1 MTPDKNPD
9 PVASPLQAT
18 PAQTPTIAP
27 AKNYSSHYINGQWV
41 KALSGDTLPVHDSS
55 TEQLM
60 ATVPAGTADEAASA
74 VLAARAAFDG
84 WAALP
89 VETRA
94 AYLDK
99 VAAGVKART
108 DELALAIAQE
118 VGMPLKMAKTIQV
131 GGPAWHWG
139 NFAKVARSFEWE
151 KKVGNSIVA
160 REPIGVVSCIT
171 PWNFPLSQ
179 ITLKIAP
186 AMVAGCTVVL
196 KPSEIAPVNAMIL
209 AEIIHE
215 AGLPPGVFNLVNGAG
230 PVVGEVLATHP
241 QVDMV
246 SFTGS
251 TRAGKRVGE
260 LASQS
265 IKRVALELGGKSASV
280 ILDDANFEAAVKGT
294 VAACMLNSGQ
304 TCSAHTRMLVPA
316 ARYAEVKALAQAAVA
331 KFNVGPS
338 LLDTSR
344 LGPLVS
350 AAQRSRVVSFIQTG
364 IAEGAD
370 VIAGGAEAPAF
381 ATGYFVQP
389 TVLGIKST
397 DTLAREEIFGPVL
410 VVICYQDEDDA
421 VAIANSTIY
430 GLGGAVW
437 AANDESAMRVAR
449 RLRTGQVDI
458 NGGPFNAQAP
468 FGGYKQSGNGREN
481 GLYGFEE
488 FLEFKAMQ
496 FKPAVAA

>member
-1 MTPDKNPD
+1 MT
-9 PVASPLQAT
+9 VY
-18 PAQTPTIAP
+18 PA
-27 AKNYSSHYINGQWV
+27 HYINGQWV
-41 KALSGDTLPVHDSS
+41 KAQSPETLPVHDSS
-55 TEQLM
+55 TEALM
-60 ATVPAGTADEAASA
+60 ATVPAGTAAEAEAA
-74 VLAARAAFDG
+74 VLAARAAFEG

-108 DELALAIAQE
+108 EDLALAIARE
-118 VGMPLKMAKTIQV
+118 VGMPLKMARAVQV

-139 NFAKVARSFEWE
+139 NFAKVARQFEWE
-151 KKVGNSIVA
+151 KTVGNSLVV
-160 REPIGVVSCIT
+160 REAIGVVGCIT

-215 AGLPPGVFNLVNGAG
+215 AGLPPGVFNLVNGMG

-241 QVDMV
+241 EVDMV

-260 LASQS
+260 LASQT

-280 ILDDANFEAAVKGT
+280 VLDDANFEAAVKGT
-294 VAACMLNSGQ
+294 VSACMLNSGQ
-304 TCSAHTRMLVPA
+304 TCSAHTRLLVPA
-316 ARYAEVKALAQAAVA
+316 GRYEEVKALAQAAIA
-331 KFNVGPS
+331 KFSVGPS
-338 LLDTSR
+338 LEEGSK

-350 AAQRSRVVSFIQTG
+350 AGQRDRVLGFIRTG
-364 IAEGAD
+364 IEEGAD
-370 VIAGGAEAPAF
+370 VIAGGAEPPAI
-381 ATGYFVQP
+381 AKGYFVQP
-389 TVLGIKST
+389 TILGIKAT
-397 DTLAREEIFGPVL
+397 DTLAQEEIFGPVL
-410 VVICYQDEDDA
+410 VVIPYKDEEDA

-437 AANDESAMRVAR
+437 SGTDEHAMKVAR

-458 NGGPFNAQAP
+458 NGGPFNGQAP

-481 GLYGFEE
+481 GVYGFEE

-496 FKPAVAA
+496 LKPSAS

>member
-1 MTPDKNPD
+1 MT
-9 PVASPLQAT
+9 VY
-18 PAQTPTIAP
+18 PA
-27 AKNYSSHYINGQWV
+27 HYINGQWV
-41 KALSGDTLPVHDSS
+41 KAQSPETLPVHDSS
-55 TEQLM
+55 TEALM
-60 ATVPAGTADEAASA
+60 ATVPSGTAAEAEAA
-74 VLAARAAFDG
+74 VLAARAAFEG
-84 WAALP
+84 WSALP

-108 DELALAIAQE
+108 DDLALAIARE
-118 VGMPLKMAKTIQV
+118 VGMPLKMARAVQV

-139 NFAKVARSFEWE
+139 NFAKVARQFEWE
-151 KKVGNSIVA
+151 KTVGNSRVV
-160 REPIGVVSCIT
+160 REAIGVVGCIT

-215 AGLPPGVFNLVNGAG
+215 AGLPPGVFNLVNGMG

-241 QVDMV
+241 EVDMV

-280 ILDDANFEAAVKGT
+280 VLDDANFEAAVKGT
-294 VAACMLNSGQ
+294 VSACMLNSGQ
-304 TCSAHTRMLVPA
+304 TCSAHTRLLVPA
-316 ARYAEVKALAQAAVA
+316 GRYDEVKALAQAAIA
-331 KFNVGPS
+331 KFSIGPS
-338 LLDTSR
+338 LEEGSK

-350 AAQRSRVVSFIQTG
+350 AAQRDRVLGFIRTG
-364 IAEGAD
+364 IEEGAD
-370 VIAGGAEAPAF
+370 VIAGGADAPAI
-381 ATGYFVQP
+381 AKGYFVQP
-389 TVLGIKST
+389 TILGIKAT
-397 DTLAREEIFGPVL
+397 DTLAQEEIFGPVL
-410 VVICYQDEDDA
+410 VVIPYKDEEDA

-437 AANDESAMRVAR
+437 SGTDEHAMKVAR

-458 NGGPFNAQAP
+458 NGGPFNGQAP

-481 GLYGFEE
+481 GVYGFEE

-496 FKPAVAA
+496 LKPSAS

>member
-1 MTPDKNPD
+1 MTNDLR
-9 PVASPLQAT
+9 AF
-18 PAQTPTIAP
+18 
-27 AKNYSSHYINGQWV
+27 SSHYINGNWV
-41 KALSGDTLPVHDSS
+41 KAQSAETMPVHDSS
-55 TEQLM
+55 TEELM
-60 ATVPAGTADEAASA
+60 ATVPAGTADEAATA

-84 WAALP
+84 WAGLP

-108 DELALAIAQE
+108 DELALAISRE
-118 VGMPLKMAKTIQV
+118 VGMPLKMAKAIQV

-139 NFAKVARSFEWE
+139 NFAKVARNFEWE
-151 KKVGNSIVA
+151 KKVGNSVVV
-160 REPIGVVSCIT
+160 REPIGVVGCIT

-241 QVDMV
+241 EVDMV

-251 TRAGKRVGE
+251 TRAGKRVSE
-260 LASQS
+260 LAVQTV
-265 IKRVALELGGKSASV
+265 KRIALELGGKSASV

-316 ARYAEVKALAQAAVA
+316 ARYDEVKALAQAAVA
-331 KFNVGPS
+331 KFNIGPS
-338 LLDTSR
+338 LDEASR

-350 AAQRSRVVSFIQTG
+350 AAQRDRVISFIKTG
-364 IAEGAD
+364 IAEGAE
-370 VIAGGAEAPAF
+370 VIAGGAEPPAF

-397 DTLAREEIFGPVL
+397 DTLAQEEIFGPVL
-410 VVICYQDEDDA
+410 VVISYQNEEEA
-421 VAIANSTIY
+421 VQIANSTIY

-437 AANDESAMRVAR
+437 GATDESAMRVAR
-449 RLRTGQVDI
+449 RMRTGQVDI
-458 NGGPFNAQAP
+458 NGGPFNANAP

-496 FKPAVAA
+496 FKPAAV

>member
-1 MTPDKNPD
+1 MTTTKHYP
-9 PVASPLQAT
+9 
-18 PAQTPTIAP
+18 
-27 AKNYSSHYINGQWV
+27 SHYIAGQWV
-41 KALSGDTLPVHDSS
+41 KAESGDTLPVHDSS
-55 TEQLM
+55 TEEIM
-60 ATVPAGTADEAASA
+60 ATMPAGTAKEADAA

-89 VETRA
+89 VEPRA

-99 VAAGVKART
+99 VAAAVKART
-108 DELALAIAQE
+108 DELANAIARE
-118 VGMPLKMAKTIQV
+118 VGMPLKMAKAIQV

-151 KKVGNSIVA
+151 KKVGNSMVV
-160 REPIGVVSCIT
+160 REPIGVVGCIT

-215 AGLPPGVFNLVNGAG
+215 AGIPPGVFNLVNGLG
-230 PVVGEVLATHP
+230 PVVGEVLATHA

-251 TRAGKRVGE
+251 TRAGKRVSA
-260 LASQS
+260 LASQTV
-265 IKRVALELGGKSASV
+265 KRMALELGGKSASV
-280 ILDDANFEAAVKGT
+280 ILDSANLEAAVKGT
-294 VAACMLNSGQ
+294 VGACMLNSGQ

-316 ARYAEVKALAQAAVA
+316 ARYDEVKALAQAAIA
-331 KFNVGPS
+331 KFRVGPS
-338 LLDTSR
+338 LDETSK

-350 AAQRSRVVSFIQTG
+350 AAQRDRVLGFIKTG

-370 VIAGGAEAPAF
+370 VMAGGAEPPAF

-389 TVLGIKST
+389 TILGIKPT
-397 DTLAREEIFGPVL
+397 DTLAQEEIFGPVL
-410 VVICYQDEDDA
+410 VVIPYRDEADA
-421 VAIANSTIY
+421 IAIANNTIY

-437 AANDESAMRVAR
+437 AGTDEEAIAVAR
-449 RLRTGQVDI
+449 RMRTGQVDI
-458 NGGPFNAQAP
+458 NGGPFNAHAP

-481 GLYGFEE
+481 GVYGFEE
-488 FLEFKAMQ
+488 FLEFKSMQ
-496 FKPAVAA
+496 LKPAAV

>member
-1 MTPDKNPD
+1 MSTPMT
-9 PVASPLQAT
+9 AT
-18 PAQTPTIAP
+18 TVYPA
-27 AKNYSSHYINGQWV
+27 HYINGQWV
-41 KALSGDTLPVHDSS
+41 KAQSSETLPVHDSS
-55 TEQLM
+55 TEALM
-60 ATVPAGTADEAASA
+60 ATVPAGTAAEAEAA

-108 DELALAIAQE
+108 DDLALAIARE
-118 VGMPLKMAKTIQV
+118 VGMPLKMARAVQV

-139 NFAKVARSFEWE
+139 NFAKVARQFEWE
-151 KKVGNSIVA
+151 KTVGNSLVV
-160 REPIGVVSCIT
+160 REAIGVVGCIT

-215 AGLPPGVFNLVNGAG
+215 AGLPPGVFNLVNGMG

-241 QVDMV
+241 EVDMV

-280 ILDDANFEAAVKGT
+280 VLDDANFEAAVKGT
-294 VAACMLNSGQ
+294 VSACMLNSGQ
-304 TCSAHTRMLVPA
+304 TCSAHTRLLVPA
-316 ARYAEVKALAQAAVA
+316 GRYEEVKALAQAAIA
-331 KFNVGPS
+331 KFSVGPS
-338 LLDTSR
+338 LEEGSK

-350 AAQRSRVVSFIQTG
+350 ASQRDRVLGFIRTG
-364 IAEGAD
+364 IEEGAD
-370 VIAGGAEAPAF
+370 VIAGGAEAPAI
-381 ATGYFVQP
+381 AKGYFVQP
-389 TVLGIKST
+389 TILGIKPT
-397 DTLAREEIFGPVL
+397 DTLAQEEIFGPVL
-410 VVICYQDEDDA
+410 VVIPYKDEEEA

-437 AANDESAMRVAR
+437 AGTDEHAMKVAR

-458 NGGPFNAQAP
+458 NGGPFNGQAP

-481 GLYGFEE
+481 GVYGFEE

-496 FKPAVAA
+496 LKPSAS

>member
-1 MTPDKNPD
+1 MTNDLR
-9 PVASPLQAT
+9 AF
-18 PAQTPTIAP
+18 
-27 AKNYSSHYINGQWV
+27 SSHYINGNWV
-41 KALSGDTLPVHDSS
+41 KAQSAETMPVHDSS
-55 TEQLM
+55 TEELM
-60 ATVPAGTADEAASA
+60 ATVPAGTADEAATA

-84 WAALP
+84 WAGLP

-108 DELALAIAQE
+108 DELALAISRE
-118 VGMPLKMAKTIQV
+118 VGMPLKMAKAIQV

-139 NFAKVARSFEWE
+139 NFAKVARNFEWE
-151 KKVGNSIVA
+151 KKVGNSVVA
-160 REPIGVVSCIT
+160 REPIGVVGCIT

-241 QVDMV
+241 EVDMV

-251 TRAGKRVGE
+251 TRAGKRVSE
-260 LASQS
+260 LAVQTV
-265 IKRVALELGGKSASV
+265 KRIALELGGKSASV

-316 ARYAEVKALAQAAVA
+316 ARYDEVKALAQAAVA
-331 KFNVGPS
+331 KFNIGPS
-338 LLDTSR
+338 LDEASR

-350 AAQRSRVVSFIQTG
+350 AAQRDRVISFIKTG
-364 IAEGAD
+364 IAEGAE
-370 VIAGGAEAPAF
+370 VIAGGAEPPAF

-397 DTLAREEIFGPVL
+397 DTLAQEEIFGPVL
-410 VVICYQDEDDA
+410 VVISYQNEEEA
-421 VAIANSTIY
+421 VQIANSTIY

-437 AANDESAMRVAR
+437 GATDESAMRVAR
-449 RLRTGQVDI
+449 RMRTGQVDI
-458 NGGPFNAQAP
+458 NGGPFNANAP

-496 FKPAVAA
+496 FKPAAV

>member
-1 MTPDKNPD
+1 MTTTKH
-9 PVASPLQAT
+9 
-18 PAQTPTIAP
+18 
-27 AKNYSSHYINGQWV
+27 YSSHYINGQWV
-41 KALSGDTLPVHDSS
+41 EATSSNTLPVHDSS
-55 TEQLM
+55 TEEVM
-60 ATVPAGTADEAASA
+60 ATVPAGTAKEAENA
-74 VLAARAAFDG
+74 VQAARAAFDS

-99 VAAGVKART
+99 VAAGIKARS
-108 DELALAIAQE
+108 DELATAIARE
-118 VGMPLKMAKTIQV
+118 VGMPLKMAKAIQV

-151 KKVGNSIVA
+151 KKVGNSLVV
-160 REPIGVVSCIT
+160 REPIGVVGCIT

-215 AGLPPGVFNLVNGAG
+215 AGIPAGVFNLVNGLG
-230 PVVGEVLATHP
+230 PVVGEVLATHIE
-241 QVDMV
+241 VDMV

-251 TRAGKRVGE
+251 TRAGKRVSE

-265 IKRVALELGGKSASV
+265 VKRITLELGGKSASV
-280 ILDDANFEAAVKGT
+280 ILDSANFEAAVKGT
-294 VAACMLNSGQ
+294 VGACMLNSGQ

-316 ARYAEVKALAQAAVA
+316 ARYDEVKALAQAAIL
-331 KFNVGPS
+331 KFSVGPS
-338 LLDTSR
+338 LTDTSK

-350 AAQRSRVVSFIQTG
+350 ANQRDRVLGFIKTG

-370 VIAGGAEAPAF
+370 VIAGGADTSAF
-381 ATGYFVQP
+381 AEGYFVQP
-389 TVLGIKST
+389 TILGIKST
-397 DTLAREEIFGPVL
+397 DTLAQEEIFGPVL
-410 VVICYQDEDDA
+410 VVIPYKDEADA
-421 VAIANSTIY
+421 IAIANSTIY

-437 AANDESAMRVAR
+437 AGTDEEAMRVAR
-449 RLRTGQVDI
+449 RMRTGQVDI
-458 NGGPFNAQAP
+458 NGGPFNAHAP

-481 GLYGFEE
+481 GVYGFEE
-488 FLEFKAMQ
+488 FLEFKSLQ
-496 FKPAVAA
+496 LKPVTV

>member
-1 MTPDKNPD
+1 MTNDLR
-9 PVASPLQAT
+9 AFL
-18 PAQTPTIAP
+18 
-27 AKNYSSHYINGQWV
+27 SHYINGNWV
-41 KALSGDTLPVHDSS
+41 KAQSAETMPVHDSS
-55 TEQLM
+55 TEELM
-60 ATVPAGTADEAASA
+60 ATVPAGTADEAATA

-84 WAALP
+84 WAGLP

-94 AYLDK
+94 VYLDK

-108 DELALAIAQE
+108 DELALAISRE
-118 VGMPLKMAKTIQV
+118 VGMPLKLAKAIQV

-139 NFAKVARSFEWE
+139 NFAKVARNFEWE
-151 KKVGNSIVA
+151 KKVGNSVVA
-160 REPIGVVSCIT
+160 REPIGVVGCIT

-241 QVDMV
+241 EVDMV

-251 TRAGKRVGE
+251 TRAGKRVSE
-260 LASQS
+260 LAVQTV
-265 IKRVALELGGKSASV
+265 KRIALELGGKSASV

-316 ARYAEVKALAQAAVA
+316 ARYDEVKALAQAAVA
-331 KFNVGPS
+331 KFNIGPS
-338 LLDTSR
+338 LDEASR

-350 AAQRSRVVSFIQTG
+350 AAQRDRVISFIKTG
-364 IAEGAD
+364 IAEGAE
-370 VIAGGAEAPAF
+370 VIAGGAEPPAF

-397 DTLAREEIFGPVL
+397 DTLAQEEIFGPVL
-410 VVICYQDEDDA
+410 VVISYQNEEEA
-421 VAIANSTIY
+421 VQIANSTIY

-437 AANDESAMRVAR
+437 GATDESAMRVAR
-449 RLRTGQVDI
+449 RMRTGQVDI
-458 NGGPFNAQAP
+458 NGGPFNANAP

-496 FKPAVAA
+496 FKPAAV

>member
-1 MTPDKNPD
+1 
-9 PVASPLQAT
+9 
-18 PAQTPTIAP
+18 
-27 AKNYSSHYINGQWV
+27 
-41 KALSGDTLPVHDSS
+41 
-55 TEQLM
+55 
-60 ATVPAGTADEAASA
+60 

-94 AYLDK
+94 AFLDK
-99 VAAGVKART
+99 IAAGIKARS
-108 DELALAIAQE
+108 DDLAIAIARE
-118 VGMPLKMAKTIQV
+118 VGMPLKMARAIQV
-131 GGPAWHWG
+131 GGPVWHWG

-151 KKVGNSIVA
+151 KEVGNSLVV
-160 REPIGVVSCIT
+160 REPIGVVGCIT

-215 AGLPPGVFNLVNGAG
+215 AGLPPGVFNLINGLG

-241 QVDMV
+241 DVDML

-251 TRAGKRVGE
+251 TRAGKRVSE

-265 IKRVALELGGKSASV
+265 VKRIALELGGKSASI
-280 ILDDANFEAAVKGT
+280 ILDSANFEAAVKGT

-316 ARYAEVKALAQAAVA
+316 ARYPEVKALAQAAIA
-331 KFNVGPS
+331 KFSVGPS
-338 LLDTSR
+338 LDEASR

-350 AAQRSRVVSFIQTG
+350 ATQRDRVLDFIKTG

-370 VIAGGAEAPAF
+370 VIAGGAELPAF
-381 ATGYFVQP
+381 DKGYFVQP
-389 TVLGIKST
+389 TILGIKPT
-397 DTLAREEIFGPVL
+397 DTLAQDEIFGPVL
-410 VVICYQDEDDA
+410 VVIPYRDEEDA
-421 VAIANSTIY
+421 VHIANNTIY

-437 AANDESAMRVAR
+437 AATDQEAMTVAR
-449 RLRTGQVDI
+449 RMRTGQVDL
-458 NGGPFNAQAP
+458 NGGLFNANAP

-481 GLYGFEE
+481 GIYGFEE
-488 FLEFKAMQ
+488 FLEFKSIQ
-496 FKPAVAA
+496 LKPVAV